1 MLTIF
6 KNPLVCIAGF
16 LLQMCLLQVQAEVT
30 AFDGIIRVILLGAR
44 AQAPPEPPR
53 ALYPLVTYMWKIVGV
68 PLRQFIFE
76 AVHIGCKGIIKE
88 P

>member
-6 KNPLVCIAGF
+6 KNVCIAGF

-53 ALYPLVTYMWKIVGV
+53 TLYPLVTYVEHCWGSFQTVY
-68 PLRQFIFE
+68 L
-76 AVHIGCKGIIKE
+76 
-88 P
+88 